1 MIIIKKMLIL
11 LLVLVAMYLAYVV
24 VNFLK
29 SKINARGNMGAFLLL
44 LLLSFGTVFVIILAL
59 GFLLIEFKGFFFKH

>member
-1 MIIIKKMLIL
+1 MIIIKKMLVL
-11 LLVLVAMYLAYVV
+11 LLVLVAMYLAYLV

-29 SKINARGNMGAFLLL
+29 SKIKARENIGAFLLL
-44 LLLSFGTVFVIILAL
+44 LLLSFGSVFVIILAL

>member
-1 MIIIKKMLIL
+1 MIFFKKMLIL
-11 LLVLVAMYLAYVV
+11 FLVLAAMYLAYVV

-44 LLLSFGTVFVIILAL
+44 LLLSFTTVFLIIVAF
-59 GFLLIEFKGFFFKH
+59 GFLLVEFKDFFFKH

>member
-1 MIIIKKMLIL
+1 MLIL

-29 SKINARGNMGAFLLL
+29 SKINARANMGAFLLL
-44 LLLSFGTVFVIILAL
+44 LLLSFATVFLIILAM
-59 GFLLIEFKGFFFKH
+59 GFLLIDFKDFFFKY

>member
-1 MIIIKKMLIL
+1 MLIL

-29 SKINARGNMGAFLLL
+29 SKINARANMGAFLLL
-44 LLLSFGTVFVIILAL
+44 LLLSFAAVFLIILAL
-59 GFLLIEFKGFFFKH
+59 GFLLIDFKDFFFKY

>member
-1 MIIIKKMLIL
+1 MIFFKKMLIL

-29 SKINARGNMGAFLLL
+29 SKINVRGNMGAFLLL
-44 LLLSFGTVFVIILAL
+44 LLLSFSAVFLIILAF
-59 GFLLIEFKGFFFKH
+59 GFLITEFKDFFFTH

>member
-1 MIIIKKMLIL
+1 MIFFKKMLIL

-29 SKINARGNMGAFLLL
+29 SKINVRGNMGAFLLL
-44 LLLSFGTVFVIILAL
+44 LLLSFATVFLIILAL
-59 GFLLIEFKGFFFKH
+59 SFLLIEFKDFFFKH

>member
-1 MIIIKKMLIL
+1 MIFFKKMLIL

-29 SKINARGNMGAFLLL
+29 SKIRARENMGAFLLL
-44 LLLSFGTVFVIILAL
+44 LLLSFGSVFLIIIAF
-59 GFLLIEFKGFFFKH
+59 GFLLTTFKDFFFKH

>member
-1 MIIIKKMLIL
+1 MIFFKKMLIL
-11 LLVLVAMYLAYVV
+11 LLVMIAMYLAYVV

-44 LLLSFGTVFVIILAL
+44 LLLSFTTVFLIILVF
-59 GFLLIEFKGFFFKH
+59 GFLLVEFKDFFFKH

>member
-1 MIIIKKMLIL
+1 MIIIKKMLVL
-11 LLVLVAMYLAYVV
+11 LLVLVAMYLAYLI

-29 SKINARGNMGAFLLL
+29 SKIKARENMGACLLL
-44 LLLSFGTVFVIILAL
+44 LLLSFGSVFVIILAL

>member
-1 MIIIKKMLIL
+1 MIFFKKMLIL

-29 SKINARGNMGAFLLL
+29 SKINVRGNMGAFLLL
-44 LLLSFGTVFVIILAL
+44 LLLSFATVFLIILAFS
-59 GFLLIEFKGFFFKH
+59 FLLIEFKDFFFKH